1 MKALIKIGIT
11 LSAILILGVAQAND
25 KRLRVSIQGIDEVG
39 FHFYAF
45 DESGAAVETSCIDN
59 KCVTNGNGIVDIYF
73 SNSAV
78 DVSISFDRDVF
89 PVFHPFPADP
99 KIPLS
104 KVELAEI
111 DGESVPVI
119 HCVPSRNARS
129 IRVGSANQSWAAL
142 LPTDSTWGNAENRQF
157 LAVLAGAY
165 ATTGKVQFAQ
175 KLIREDVDL
184 RLLTSHQADY
194 LMGLANEDVQ
204 RVQELEIVTESIIDS
219 EIRASE
225 SSGTLPNYERIIS
238 KVDEARVQIGVSKM
252 VALDAYFGATVREDL
267 LRNRTSF
274 VGDGKA
280 VAVVLGEQEMSFSRE
295 ALSVYDDLMNEHNL
309 SRNSSIDSVWAI
321 GASHS
326 VESSDI
332 HGGVALTPSLQSAM
346 SVGGVELE
354 IRE

>member
-1 MKALIKIGIT
+1 
-11 LSAILILGVAQAND
+11 
-25 KRLRVSIQGIDEVG
+25 
-39 FHFYAF
+39 
-45 DESGAAVETSCIDN
+45 
-59 KCVTNGNGIVDIYF
+59 
-73 SNSAV
+73 
-78 DVSISFDRDVF
+78 
-89 PVFHPFPADP
+89 
-99 KIPLS
+99 
-104 KVELAEI
+104 
-111 DGESVPVI
+111 
-119 HCVPSRNARS
+119 
-129 IRVGSANQSWAAL
+129 
-142 LPTDSTWGNAENRQF
+142 
-157 LAVLAGAY
+157 
-165 ATTGKVQFAQ
+165 
-175 KLIREDVDL
+175 
-184 RLLTSHQADY
+184 
-194 LMGLANEDVQ
+194 MGLANEDVQ